1 MSTGTLKRTRSP
13 IADRV
18 IAAIADSRDAM
29 IRLTRE
35 LVAIPTEN
43 PPGNALPECAERLA
57 HELRALGLEPHLIA
71 AAAAPSPRPILLAGW
86 GEGERGLHFHGH
98 YDVVPAS
105 RVRQFQPVERAGCL
119 HGRGAADMKSGLA
132 AMIYATHAL
141 ARTGARLQGRTRLV
155 LVPDEE
161 TGGDHGS
168 AYLLKRGILGQGA
181 VGMLTPEPTSGAV
194 WNACRGAVSLRLTT
208 RGKPAHIGLQHQGVN
223 AFERMLPI
231 ARALFAHERA
241 IRRRITRHRLS
252 PAAARRSILLVGG
265 RVEAG
270 SNFNAV
276 PGECTLTVDRRMN
289 PEEDFDRER
298 RRLLEVVERA
308 RPAGARL
315 EIETL
320 QEGRPAATPEG
331 VPLARAL
338 RASVRDITGRAPRF
352 ELCPGLLEIRFY
364 AQRSVPALAY
374 GPGRLE
380 VSHGPD
386 EFVELDEIERCA
398 QVYALTALRV
408 LGSSELP
415 ERAHRSTA
423 R

>member
-1 MSTGTLKRTRSP
+1 
-13 IADRV
+13 
-18 IAAIADSRDAM
+18 
-29 IRLTRE
+29 
-35 LVAIPTEN
+35 
-43 PPGNALPECAERLA
+43 
-57 HELRALGLEPHLIA
+57 
-71 AAAAPSPRPILLAGW
+71 
-86 GEGERGLHFHGH
+86 
-98 YDVVPAS
+98 
-105 RVRQFQPVERAGCL
+105 
-119 HGRGAADMKSGLA
+119 MKSGLA

-270 SNFNAV
+270 ATSTRCRGVHAHGG
-276 PGECTLTVDRRMN
+276 PPHESRRGLR
-289 PEEDFDRER
+289 PRAPAIARGGGARTAR
-298 RRLLEVVERA
+298 RRAPGDRD
-308 RPAGARL
+308 PAGGPSRGHAR
-315 EIETL
+315 
-320 QEGRPAATPEG
+320 GCS
-331 VPLARAL
+331 LARAL